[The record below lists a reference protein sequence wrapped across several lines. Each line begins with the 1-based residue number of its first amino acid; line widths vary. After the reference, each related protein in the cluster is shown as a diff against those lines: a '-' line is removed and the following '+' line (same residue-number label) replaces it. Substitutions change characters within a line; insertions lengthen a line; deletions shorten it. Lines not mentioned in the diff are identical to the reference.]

1 MNKIKT
7 ISEKMTIFA
16 GALAITHGV
25 VNADS
30 TTFCAGLIIE
40 TAGITAMQC
49 KQLKTNQ
56 MNNNKKILIQTMYH
70 NK

>member
-1 MNKIKT
+1 MNT
-7 ISEKMTIFA
+7 ISDKITIFA

-25 VNADS
+25 LNADS

-49 KQLKTNQ
+49 KQIKTNQ
-56 MNNNKKILIQTMYH
+56 TNNNKKILIQTMYH

>member
-1 MNKIKT
+1 MNT
-7 ISEKMTIFA
+7 ISDKITIFA

-25 VNADS
+25 LNADS
-30 TTFCAGLIIE
+30 TTFCAGMIIE

-49 KQLKTNQ
+49 KNLKEEQ
-56 MNNNKKILIQTMYH
+56 ISNNKKILIQTMYH